1 VLLPTAAERITWQ
14 GTAIRVRT
22 YDHVVVVRLRGN

>member
-14 GTAIRVRT
+14 GTAIRART